1 MAGIGGER
9 GQRGIAAIPL
19 GGVGVGWS
27 VALAVAAGLW
37 LLTIGQ
43 ARGMGVGPGTMG
55 MALPLFVGT
64 WVAMMGAMMLPSMAP
79 ATILSATAPTAAPV
93 ASRTA
98 QVAAHVAGF
107 FLPWAAYGLAAFAA
121 LRGIEH
127 LVDAS
132 PGVAKWLGVAIF
144 AAAGAY
150 QLSPWKHACMA
161 HCRMR
166 MPGAADGVGRAL
178 ATGVRHGVY
187 CVGCCWALM
196 TVLFAVGIMNVPAMI
211 GLTAV
216 IFLEKLWARGPLLAR
231 AAGVAFL
238 VMAVV
243 AAVHPS
249 VLGGLQPA
257 DMAMQ
262 TAAMHGG
269 M

>member
-1 MAGIGGER
+1 MRVVRMATWTSGE
-9 GQRGIAAIPL
+9 P
-19 GGVGVGWS
+19 VS
-27 VALAVAAGLW
+27 VS
-37 LLTIGQ
+37 
-43 ARGMGVGPGTMG
+43 ARRYSPIS
-55 MALPLFVGT
+55 ADFESFVNVMSGKGSRPT
-64 WVAMMGAMMLPSMAP
+64 EPS
-79 ATILSATAPTAAPV
+79 AAPV

-243 AAVHPS
+243 AAV
-249 VLGGLQPA
+249 
-257 DMAMQ
+257 
-262 TAAMHGG
+262 
-269 M
+269 